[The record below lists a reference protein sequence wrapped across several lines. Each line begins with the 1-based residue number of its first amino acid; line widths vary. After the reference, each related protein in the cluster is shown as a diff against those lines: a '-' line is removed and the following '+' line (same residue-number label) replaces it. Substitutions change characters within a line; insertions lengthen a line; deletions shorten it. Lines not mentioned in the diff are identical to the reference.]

1 MPRDVLSAAQPHTE
15 KPQQPLQDIF
25 SLQFFLFLSHPY
37 FPLSLLIY
45 SSSSSAFHPRDKKKK
60 IIYMYSPNTP
70 RDQKVPKKRHL
81 FFSPLH
87 TFLTHQL
94 NIHLSWFAVNFNT
107 APAQINWKMGAL
119 FHVRISWPAHNLT
132 ILSNFAINFFLLSR
146 SQGAFIIFSLNA
158 EIIHWP
164 SSE

>member
-60 IIYMYSPNTP
+60 IIYKYVLSKDSKRSESTKEETPLLFTSAYFSYSSTQHSPKLICSQFQHSSSTNKLEDGCAISCKNFVTCTQSNNLIKF
-70 RDQKVPKKRHL
+70 RDK
-81 FFSPLH
+81 F
-87 TFLTHQL
+87 FLT
-94 NIHLSWFAVNFNT
+94 
-107 APAQINWKMGAL
+107 
-119 FHVRISWPAHNLT
+119 ISQ
-132 ILSNFAINFFLLSR
+132 SGSFYYF
-146 SQGAFIIFSLNA
+146 
-158 EIIHWP
+158 
-164 SSE
+164 